1 MHTLTFPTAG
11 NSQYP
16 LKHFPSMNNLRR
28 LTTFNERAFR
38 AYTDQNPFNME
49 NQHLL
54 VGILQQLA
62 ISPEWDLDYVVA
74 HTRLHSNSLATVFKI
89 NSINGV
95 GEEITN
101 GFYQEGCTEVWGLI
115 EHDKVYPITIKQ
127 EDLRPVVPVYS
138 TILKAGYKLTVERNP
153 TSTANKGH
161 VAAIG
166 LNLIE
171 LAIGWWLYMREDRER
186 DTGIS
191 AYLCK
196 YPLFYA
202 QLIHNQSVT
211 INMLYEFF
219 VNGVSLKDMYSVE
232 QVKFTTLA
240 EERLYKEWFSFK
252 VDFLTSRKL
261 EGIGHLMASLDS
273 LYRHNYFNFE
283 SGKRAKLFVQTRWM
297 WELGPMKLYSIYF
310 AIFNALGYPVGDV
323 KATLQ
328 RAMPM
333 VHKSLEKCPSTLC
346 RNNFK
351 RISLELDRLIKL
363 NK

>member
-16 LKHFPSMNNLRR
+16 MKYFPSMDNLRR
-28 LTTFNERAFR
+28 LTTFNEKAFR
-38 AYTDQNPFNME
+38 NYVDQNPFNME

-74 HTRLHSNSLATVFKI
+74 HTRLHSYSLATVFKI

-115 EHDKVYPITIKQ
+115 EHDKVYPITITQ

-153 TSTANKGH
+153 ASVANKGK
-161 VAAIG
+161 VAVIG
-166 LNLIE
+166 LNLVE
-171 LAIGWWLYMREDRER
+171 LAIGWWMYMREDLER

-196 YPLFYA
+196 YPLYYA
-202 QLIHNQSVT
+202 QLMHNQSVA

-219 VNGVSLKDMYSVE
+219 VNGTPLKEMYKME
-232 QVKFTTLA
+232 TVKFTTLA
-240 EERLYKEWFSFK
+240 EEKLYKEWFNFK

-261 EGIGHLMASLDS
+261 ESIGHLMASLDN
-273 LYRHNYFNFE
+273 LYRSNYFNFE
-283 SGKRAKLFVQTRWM
+283 NGGRAKFFVQTRWM
-297 WELGPMKLYSIYF
+297 WEPGPIKLYSIYF

-328 RAMPM
+328 RVMPM

-346 RNNFK
+346 RNHFK
-351 RISLELDRLIKL
+351 GISLELFRLISL